1 MEMDGSGI
9 DGASHIGRRNE
20 FLEGLCGFEEVATAN
35 GDLDEFRVELGV
47 QEVRDHV
54 GDLGDEIRVEG
65 VVGGEG
71 FGGEGLRWNRCV
83 LLRGRGRRRQSSES
97 EKEGLEELRDGEGA
111 TNECAYKKPS
121 WVKSKKVPTMPFFVK
136 LSSFISFYLQICH
149 CFLFLDGFQKP
160 TLIAHRK
167 ILFLQ

>member
-9 DGASHIGRRNE
+9 DGASYIGKRNE
-20 FLEGLCGFEEVATAN
+20 FLKGLCGFEEVATAN
-35 GDLDEFRVELGV
+35 EDLDEFRVELGV

-71 FGGEGLRWNRCV
+71 FGREGLRWNICV

-97 EKEGLEELRDGEGA
+97 EKEGLEELRDGEGT

-121 WVKSKKVPTMPFFVK
+121 WVKSKKVPTMTIFCKTVVVHLLLFTN
-136 LSSFISFYLQICH
+136 LSLLFIFRR
-149 CFLFLDGFQKP
+149 FPETDFNWTP
-160 TLIAHRK
+160 
-167 ILFLQ
+167 

>member
-9 DGASHIGRRNE
+9 DGASHIGKQNE

-35 GDLDEFRVELGV
+35 GDIDEFRVELGV

-71 FGGEGLRWNRCV
+71 FGGEGLRWNKCV
-83 LLRGRGRRRQSSES
+83 LLRGIVRHA
-97 EKEGLEELRDGEGA
+97 L
-111 TNECAYKKPS
+111 N
-121 WVKSKKVPTMPFFVK
+121 
-136 LSSFISFYLQICH
+136 
-149 CFLFLDGFQKP
+149 
-160 TLIAHRK
+160 
-167 ILFLQ
+167 